1 MKPMNINST
10 STLQIS
16 SSDALYLL
24 NAFIG
29 TVTHKLRDYRCHVY
43 TFFSTTTIPL
53 CHVSALQLKFPP
65 TASIRFTE
73 SVKVLSNYV
82 AAFIWHGF
90 MVFETYFPHLL

>member
-29 TVTHKLRDYRCHVY
+29 TVTHK
-43 TFFSTTTIPL
+43 
-53 CHVSALQLKFPP
+53 Q
-65 TASIRFTE
+65 
-73 SVKVLSNYV
+73 
-82 AAFIWHGF
+82 
-90 MVFETYFPHLL
+90 